1 MSEQATRKFVLG
13 SRRALRIGAVW
24 AGTMLVLSGVSI
36 ARAELFGDEDLRDP
50 TRPAS
55 VRVAAD
61 GSFLFGLMD
70 ALGGFGDG
78 LRTGLDDLSEFGAG
92 AIGEMVSSGYTV
104 SFIRTGGERP
114 VAMVNQQLVSPGDV
128 IGEATV
134 VSIDADGVT
143 LLVNGQEQRVSNF
156 IAPVKAR
163 VD

>member
-1 MSEQATRKFVLG
+1 MSEQATRKVLRCG
-13 SRRALRIGAVW
+13 KQALRFGAVW
-24 AGTMLVLSGVSI
+24 VAGIVVLSGASL
-36 ARAELFGDEDLRDP
+36 ASAELFGDEELRDP
-50 TRPAS
+50 TRPVS

-70 ALGGFGDG
+70 ALGGFGDD
-78 LRTGLDDLSEFGAG
+78 LRTGLDDLSALGAG
-92 AIGEMVSSGYTV
+92 ALGEIVSSGYTV
-104 SFIRTGGERP
+104 SFIRTGGEGP
-114 VAMVNQQLVSPGDV
+114 VAMVNQQLVAPGDV

-156 IAPVKAR
+156 TAPVKAR